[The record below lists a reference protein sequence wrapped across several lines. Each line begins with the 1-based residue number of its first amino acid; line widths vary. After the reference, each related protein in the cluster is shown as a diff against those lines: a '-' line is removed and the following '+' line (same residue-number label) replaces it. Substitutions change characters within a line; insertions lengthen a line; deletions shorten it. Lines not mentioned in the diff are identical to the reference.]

1 MRDLTDAA
9 LVAQAQAELPYRTRA
24 FETLMRR
31 HGGRIRQVARRFAG
45 TSADAEDLAQEV
57 MLKVFFELPRF
68 RGESAFTT
76 WLWRITANLC
86 IDQQRRRAA
95 RPAAPASA
103 DESEAAE
110 AVDPRDPI
118 AATQARMD
126 VERLLRHLA
135 PEDRMLVLLRLL
147 LGLEFSEIAT
157 AMELGLSA
165 TKMRFARAMQTLRA
179 AADASARAAAVPA
192 ESGS

>member
-9 LVAQAQAELPYRTRA
+9 LVAQAQAELPYRTGA

-86 IDQQRRRAA
+86 IDHQRRRAA
-95 RPAAPASA
+95 RPAATASA
-103 DESEAAE
+103 DESEEAE
-110 AVDPRDPI
+110 TVDPRDPI
-118 AATQARMD
+118 AATLARVD
-126 VERLLRHLA
+126 VERLLRHLG
-135 PEDRMLVLLRLL
+135 PEDRMLVLLRSLL
-147 LGLEFSEIAT
+147 ELEFSEIAT
-157 AMELGLSA
+157 AMGLGRSA
-165 TKMRFARAMQTLRA
+165 TKMRFARAMQKLQA
-179 AADASARAAAVPA
+179 AADASAIAAAVPA
-192 ESGS
+192 ESGG